1 MKKTID
7 YKKAYNTY
15 KKLPNIALIFTI
27 ILATIFGVI
36 DAIVWLTALDL
47 FALLVWPAVGVLLGF
62 IVRFFLTLGVSPTV
76 LRTDAT
82 LEICNSLK
90 NEKGEFSEL

>member
-15 KKLPNIALIFTI
+15 KKLPNIALIVTI
-27 ILATIFGVI
+27 ILATIWGVI
-36 DAIVWLTALDL
+36 DAIGLFTDLDL
-47 FALLVWPAVGVLLGF
+47 FALLVWPAAGVLLGF
-62 IVRFFLTLGVSPTV
+62 IVRFFVTLGVSPTV
-76 LRTDAT
+76 LRTDAS
-82 LEICNSLK
+82 LEICDSLK